1 METKDMECTNY
12 RDVMLEVLYG
22 EAPPDVAAR
31 LEEHLAVCG
40 MCREELSAFRR
51 VRSELAS
58 YALPALRPALG
69 PRPLGAWPKGL
80 LAAAAAMVLALGAGL
95 GRLVQLERRVT
106 LQNARHAQEI
116 ATLEAALE
124 ERGRS
129 AAAAPLDGPGAVE
142 RFEALL
148 KESEAR
154 QSRRVE
160 ESLRQLAERTE
171 AQRRYDLARVSAG
184 LAYLDGRTGRHVAR
198 TTELMGHVL
207 QVAEKK

>member
-1 METKDMECTNY
+1 MECANY

-22 EAPPDVAAR
+22 EAPPGVAAR
-31 LEEHLAVCG
+31 LDEHLAVCG
-40 MCREELSAFRR
+40 SCREELAAFRR

-58 YALPALRPALG
+58 HALPALRPARG
-69 PRPLGAWPKGL
+69 PRLLAAWPKSL
-80 LAAAAAMVLALGAGL
+80 IAVAAAAVLALGAGL
-95 GRLVQLERRVT
+95 GRLVQLERRLT
-106 LQNARHAQEI
+106 LQEARHAQEI
-116 ATLEAALE
+116 AALEAALE

-129 AAAAPLDGPGAVE
+129 AAAAPFEAAPGVE

-148 KESEAR
+148 KQSEAR

-184 LAYLDGRTGRHVAR
+184 LAYLDGRTGQHVAR